1 MSPRAALT
9 VALARRF
16 AAFAMSLAG
25 ATLLVQVLLWAA
37 PGDAVDL
44 VTGDAELRAG
54 LIELWG
60 LDRPLHEQWLR
71 FVGHALQGD
80 LGTSLT
86 YRPGT
91 EVSELVARAAWTSA
105 PTLLL
110 ALLLT
115 VGCGVGLAY
124 ASAGRWRLPR
134 RLVQALSVAPVFL
147 LAAASITGLNELTF
161 ALMGS
166 GWIDKP
172 DWFALPIGDNLV
184 KSALAVTILAVG
196 SSALSEVH
204 ASADEELRRIRASGF
219 VDAAQARGAPL
230 WPHIL
235 WNLLPP
241 MSTVVA
247 SRAAF
252 FVGGLVV
259 IEKVLQLN
267 GAGAM
272 LWQACRLRDYPLAM
286 GLTVAA
292 AAVVTGIR
300 LLADV
305 LRLGVDP
312 RLRRRA

>member
-1 MSPRAALT
+1 VSPRAALI

-44 VTGDAELRAG
+44 VTGDPELRAG

-91 EVSELVARAAWTSA
+91 EVSELVARAVWTSA
-105 PTLLL
+105 PTVIL

-115 VGCGVGLAY
+115 VACGVGLAY
-124 ASAGRWRLPR
+124 ASAGRWLLPR
-134 RLVQALSVAPVFL
+134 RLVQAVSVAPVFL
-147 LAAASITGLNELTF
+147 LAAVSITSLNELTF
-161 ALMGS
+161 ALMGE

-172 DWFALPIGDNLV
+172 DWFALPIGDNLL

-219 VDAAQARGAPL
+219 VDAARARGAAL
-230 WPHIL
+230 WPHVL
-235 WNLLPP
+235 WNLVPP
-241 MSTVVA
+241 MSTVIA

-292 AAVVTGIR
+292 AAVVTGMR

-312 RLRRRA
+312 RLRRRP